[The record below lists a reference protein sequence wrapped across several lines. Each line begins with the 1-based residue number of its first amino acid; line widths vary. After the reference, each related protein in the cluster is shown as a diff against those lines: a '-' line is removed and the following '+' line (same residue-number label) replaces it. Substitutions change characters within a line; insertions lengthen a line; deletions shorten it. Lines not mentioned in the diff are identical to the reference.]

1 MNWQELSAHSHYRT
15 ALAIQTELRQGNISE
30 ASNGIMEL
38 ITALSRSEKR
48 ALKSQVIR
56 LMKHI
61 IKWESQPQQ
70 RSRSWVATIYHA
82 RNEIKDIQEETPS
95 LTDEVIRPMWEN
107 CLIAAIAAAE
117 DEMNQDSQIEQLSWE
132 AVWEKDYSLAAQ
144 QK

>member
-1 MNWQELSAHSHYRT
+1 MNWQELSAHSHYQT
-15 ALAIQTELRQGNISE
+15 ALAIQTKLRQGNISE
-30 ASNGIMEL
+30 ANNGIMEL

-61 IKWESQPQQ
+61 IKWESQPQK
-70 RSRSWVATIYHA
+70 RSRSWVATIHHA

-95 LTDEVIRPMWEN
+95 LTDEVIRQMWDT
-107 CLIAAIAAAE
+107 CLTAAIVEAE

-144 QK
+144 KK